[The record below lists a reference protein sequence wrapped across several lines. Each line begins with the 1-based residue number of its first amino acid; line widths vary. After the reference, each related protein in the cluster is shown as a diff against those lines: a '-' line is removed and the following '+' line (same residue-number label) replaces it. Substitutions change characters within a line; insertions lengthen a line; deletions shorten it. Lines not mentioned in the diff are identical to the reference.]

1 MSGNVGAFICSV
13 RFSIVCALGTVCGD
27 WVWSTRAEH
36 FLLAT
41 FWEQN
46 MTCCCIRSA
55 SASLRSRARSASE
68 RSTLS
73 RQVVLG
79 LPRSGVRSGS
89 SPPSLSRQV
98 GLGPPSLALLASQVG
113 FGPLT
118 LALASGRPLP
128 PPSLLCQVC
137 VWHPSLSCQ
146 VGLSL
151 SFALSPGLPRTV
163 FLDFASG
170 RLRTS
175 RGGAPPPL
183 PPSHDTTLF
192 FNRVLRV
199 CSKPLGSMK
208 RSTQNEWVW
217 RPPAP
222 ELGNQLSVPY
232 AGYTLYRPRLDIP
245 DPPAKIEDK
254 SPLPRGRQGYRSYD
268 QRQGYGG
275 VPALDV
281 PCLRVCEHWCPNLQ
295 YRNEPRGEWIRVWG
309 QYQWVPRWWW

>member
-128 PPSLLCQVC
+128 PPLAFV
-137 VWHPSLSCQ
+137 P
-146 VGLSL
+146 GLRL
-151 SFALSPGLPRTV
+151 APFALV
-163 FLDFASG
+163 SG
-170 RLRTS
+170 RAQPLLRALARS
-175 RGGAPPPL
+175 ASNSL
-183 PPSHDTTLF
+183 PGF
-192 FNRVLRV
+192 RV
-199 CSKPLGSMK
+199 
-208 RSTQNEWVW
+208 RSASDLSGW
-217 RPPAP
+217 RPTAPAP
-222 ELGNQLSVPY
+222 L
-232 AGYTLYRPRLDIP
+232 T
-245 DPPAKIEDK
+245 
-254 SPLPRGRQGYRSYD
+254 
-268 QRQGYGG
+268 
-275 VPALDV
+275 
-281 PCLRVCEHWCPNLQ
+281 
-295 YRNEPRGEWIRVWG
+295 
-309 QYQWVPRWWW
+309 